1 MTSKG
6 NKGLVVLLTII
17 IVFGFAF
24 LFLSPKYGP
33 QAEFPFLN
41 RSSDT
46 QQDIEQTDVSDVDKI
61 AQEELQKR
69 SAAIDTAIND
79 LASSQNIDQE
89 DIQVVSVTAQEFGDT
104 SLGCSVEGESYS
116 QVVTPG
122 FAITLQVGDT
132 SYEYRV
138 SSDLAIIKV
147 CN

>member
-6 NKGLVVLLTII
+6 NKGLVVLLTVI

-41 RSSDT
+41 RGQNTDQDT
-46 QQDIEQTDVSDVDKI
+46 EQTDVSEVDQI

-69 SAAIDTAIND
+69 SNAIDAAIND
-79 LASSQNIDQE
+79 LSTSQNVSSE
-89 DIQVVSVTAQEFGDT
+89 DVQVVSVTAQEFGDT

-122 FAITLQVGDT
+122 FSITLKSAETTYD
-132 SYEYRV
+132 YRV